1 MLTGLDK
8 TQSFADLANVIYGY
22 ISDNFGGSSVGLN
35 PEVVKRK
42 LLLENISELSTD
54 EVVGILRKCDMVMFA
69 PATTPI
75 SEFKVAV
82 ERSKSV
88 VGRIE
93 EELKKKE

>member
-1 MLTGLDK
+1 M
-8 TQSFADLANVIYGY
+8 
-22 ISDNFGGSSVGLN
+22 
-35 PEVVKRK
+35 
-42 LLLENISELSTD
+42 
-54 EVVGILRKCDMVMFA
+54 VGILRKCDMVMFA